1 MFFLKQFSP
10 LDWTLIVAWVIIFV
24 ITIIVELETMNLVS
38 IWFSIGA
45 LAALICG
52 IFFAHPLLQ
61 IIIFIVTAVIAIALT
76 RPLAKKTTN
85 RSIIRTNVDRYI
97 GKIGIV
103 TKEISPFE
111 IGEVKVEN
119 TYWRA
124 INKDNES
131 INVGEFVIV
140 DGIEG
145 IKFIVSKINNNTKIE
160 IL

>member
-1 MFFLKQFSP
+1 MLFLKQFSWV
-10 LDWTLIVAWVIIFV
+10 DWTLIAAWVIIFV

-52 IFFAHPLLQ
+52 ILFAKPYLQ
-61 IIIFIVTAVIAIALT
+61 IIIFFVTAVIAIVLT
-76 RPLAKKTTN
+76 RPLTKKITN
-85 RSIIRTNVDRYI
+85 RAIIRTNVDRYI
-97 GKIGIV
+97 GKIGVV
-103 TKEISPFE
+103 TKEINPFE

-131 INVGEFVIV
+131 IKVGVFVIV

-145 IKFIVSKINNNTKIE
+145 IKFIVSKVDNNTEIE
-160 IL
+160 II